1 MHMSGMSMASI
12 ILNTNVGF
20 TTLGKCKGHIA
31 RDIKFALKCR
41 IDNKTFVRNLW
52 NLVQITENYEV
63 QHNLCLFSINEYY
76 YEDFF

>member
-31 RDIKFALKCR
+31 RDIKFTLKCR
-41 IDNKTFVRNLW
+41 IDNKIFVRNLW

-63 QHNLCLFSINEYY
+63 QHNLC
-76 YEDFF
+76 FFNK